1 MQRLG
6 QHSPCLF
13 PVEKAWSKTAASHL
27 NSGEMTLAQGTNAG
41 QIWDVF
47 EGSVSKISWWFG
59 LENEREDLKMTPIL
73 IFI

>member
-1 MQRLG
+1 
-6 QHSPCLF
+6 
-13 PVEKAWSKTAASHL
+13 
-27 NSGEMTLAQGTNAG
+27 MTLAQGTTAG

>member
-47 EGSVSKISWWFG
+47 EGSVSKIS
-59 LENEREDLKMTPIL
+59 
-73 IFI
+73 